1 MMFLH
6 CVPIRRPRR
15 LCLMWREIRAA
26 FARRRERDLLLRLDD
41 RALKDFG
48 ISRCDAWHEARKGWR
63 R

>member
-6 CVPIRRPRR
+6 CVPMRR
-15 LCLMWREIRAA
+15 LRGLRCVWREIRAA
-26 FARRRERDLLLRLDD
+26 IARRYERDLLLRLDD

-48 ISRCDAWHEARKGWR
+48 ISRCDAWHEASKGWR